1 MRRDAQGHSLRRYLN
16 SAESG
21 RDRPFSRQ
29 SRRSELGIDGCGR
42 GGRSCRRSRESS
54 AYDRM
59 LRASDLRD
67 GKVVWSSELPAGPQA
82 TPMIYQWDGAVH
94 VTLTLGGLKADGEIG
109 DYVVTYRLSSNRNQ

>member
-1 MRRDAQGHSLRRYLN
+1 
-16 SAESG
+16 
-21 RDRPFSRQ
+21 
-29 SRRSELGIDGCGR
+29 
-42 GGRSCRRSRESS
+42 
-54 AYDRM
+54 M

-67 GKVVWSSELPAGPQA
+67 GKVVWSSELPAGTQA